1 MDTATQLTTQEDVC
15 ARLDELVL
23 EYMHL
28 VDTHLNAMA
37 TMTKHLQEGREQ
49 IAQAKYIMGPR
60 NVSSDCYD
68 NRMKALVGL
77 SVTED
82 GRTSLTEIP
91 KEIHQL
97 EQDQDQDQ
105 DQDHQTHGREHG
117 VVPKE
122 TSVDHQGLRRR
133 GGGREERGEGEGGGE
148 GSSWDVS
155 NATATRG
162 AKISAESAAAATDNG
177 DDEDVDTQADKA
189 EKKEASR
196 DPLRWF
202 GVFAPAPLRN
212 AQNSFRGGLQDMSEL
227 MTIRL
232 QLLAI
237 ERQIRTLEQRKTDVL
252 PMVA

>member
-97 EQDQDQDQ
+97 DQ
-105 DQDHQTHGREHG
+105 DQDHQTDGQEHG
-117 VVPKE
+117 VVPNE

-133 GGGREERGEGEGGGE
+133 GGGREERGGRAEGL
-148 GSSWDVS
+148 SWDVS

-162 AKISAESAAAATDNG
+162 AKIGAESAAAATDNG

-212 AQNSFRGGLQDMSEL
+212 AQSSFRGGLQDMSEL